1 MRHVYFIFGLL
12 SVFII
17 TFATDRELPVFSL
30 EERAYIA
37 DEFHENALK
46 LANLAEETDKKYA
59 ESLGYFRAAVRLQ
72 PDNPLYLTDLG
83 VTEMRIGELHK
94 AKLRFEKSLSI
105 APSRKHTIDNLQTLK
120 KYMDPV
126 EFDLVSYG
134 VDYPQNQHTILDPP
148 EVAPIELKLLKSD
161 DGYGQD
167 LLAGS

>member
-148 EVAPIELKLLKSD
+148 RLHP
-161 DGYGQD
+161 
-167 LLAGS
+167 